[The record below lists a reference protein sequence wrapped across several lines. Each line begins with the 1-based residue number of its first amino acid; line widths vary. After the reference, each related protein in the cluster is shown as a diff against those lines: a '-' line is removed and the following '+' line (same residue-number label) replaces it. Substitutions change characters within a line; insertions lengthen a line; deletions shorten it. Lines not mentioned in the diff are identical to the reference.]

1 MDGLQDETKQVD
13 EGTAQQTQDASAQV
27 SGDAGAAADGGIA
40 QARAD
45 YEAALKERDAR
56 IAELEGEIAEAA
68 KTAEGAEA
76 LRKEMDELRRRGDEE
91 RVGFEL
97 QLAGARNVKAAR
109 ALLSDYDND
118 VEKLRAA
125 ERGRRRDRRG
135 HADEPLAQDCR
146 PSRERGVADGNSI
159 AYTKNYTAVLDE
171 VYKRAV
177 CSTCLNSLRRM
188 ARGMPCRGDCCPQD
202 RGDEA
207 RRLHPQR
214 GVQDGVDHLRVRD
227 QDCRFLR

>member
-13 EGTAQQTQDASAQV
+13 EGAAQQAHDASAQV
-27 SGDAGAAADGGIA
+27 TGGEGAVAGDGATPKVDNDVV
-40 QARAD
+40 QARKD

-109 ALLSDYDND
+109 ALLADHDND
-118 VEKLRAA
+118 IEKLKAA
-125 ERGRRRDRRG
+125 EPWLFSASPAPAHAGATG
-135 HADEPLAQDCR
+135 LPSAGAAGADESTQM
-146 PSRERGVADGNSI
+146 SRWRKI
-159 AYTKNYTAVLDE
+159 AGLPE
-171 VYKRAV
+171 
-177 CSTCLNSLRRM
+177 S
-188 ARGMPCRGDCCPQD
+188 
-202 RGDEA
+202 EE
-207 RRLHPQR
+207 
-214 GVQDGVDHLRVRD
+214 
-227 QDCRFLR
+227 